1 MFKHAHRKLISIVF
15 AAVLTSPLASWGP
28 FGEHLDRTA
37 AATGK
42 VFAV

>member
-1 MFKHAHRKLISIVF
+1 MPDYEAKSVSEFRCGNRGA
-15 AAVLTSPLASWGP
+15 WGS